1 MACFIKCTLIK
12 KSNYEAK
19 PEIMSCLTK
28 YSATLSDTDIT
39 YGVNANI
46 QGPVLQK
53 SRVSLTMG

>member
-46 QGPVLQK
+46 FRGRFFK
-53 SRVSLTMG
+53 SPALA